1 MFDPVLRDNE
11 ALDALADRHAA
22 GRFGHRYFELAIV
35 VLSQRPEPWPGG
47 VGCVVGHHIAVD
59 VVQVAHALSKDT
71 CLAHVVQAWDIG
83 SADPV
88 QAGRPWDVLITAGSA

>member
-1 MFDPVLRDNE
+1 VQERFNDETPGCMTVNE
-11 ALDALADRHAA
+11 AA
-22 GRFGHRYFELAIV
+22 GEFGHRYFELAIV